1 VAGAAALTFTSMPID
16 LYLSFLV
23 AALIVIAAPGPDSLN
38 SLAIGLA
45 RGRREGVAYA
55 LGVGVG
61 CLTHTL
67 WAMLGISAVVA
78 ASGTLFAAIKWV
90 GVVYLLWLG
99 VQSLRSRGSLAAL
112 SAGDNHRA
120 HSSAMQRF
128 RQGLFTNALNP
139 KVMLFFLAFLPQ
151 FVDPAHGVAV
161 VWQLGLM
168 GLSFTVITALAYC
181 ALAAGAGTVGARL
194 TREPRIALWLERA
207 TGVVFIAMAARL
219 ALADRK

>member
-1 VAGAAALTFTSMPID
+1 MMPLQ
-16 LYLSFLV
+16 LYLSYLV

-78 ASGTLFAAIKWV
+78 ASANLFAVIKWIGV
-90 GVVYLLWLG
+90 GYLLWLG
-99 VQSLRSRGSLAAL
+99 VQALRSSGRV
-112 SAGDNHRA
+112 
-120 HSSAMQRF
+120 SAMMAPDAAARTGSARQRF
-128 RQGLFTNALNP
+128 RQGVLTNALNP

-151 FVDPAHGVAV
+151 FVDPQHGVAV
-161 VWQLGLM
+161 LWQLGLM
-168 GLSFTVITALAYC
+168 GLSFTVITALAYS
-181 ALAAGAGTVGARL
+181 ALAWSAGSVGARL
-194 TREPRIALWLERA
+194 ARQPRIALWLERA
-207 TGVVFIAMAARL
+207 TGIVFIAMAVRL
-219 ALADRK
+219 ALAQRR

>member
-1 VAGAAALTFTSMPID
+1 VTFTSMPLD

-45 RGRREGVAYA
+45 RGRREGVTYA

-61 CLTHTL
+61 CLVHTL
-67 WAMLGISAVVA
+67 WAMLGISALVA
-78 ASGTLFAAIKWV
+78 ASATGFAVIKWA
-90 GVVYLLWLG
+90 GVAYLLWLG
-99 VQSLRSRGSLAAL
+99 LQSLRSRGSLGAL
-112 SAGDNHRA
+112 GAGHDGAHASAL
-120 HSSAMQRF
+120 QRF
-128 RQGLFTNALNP
+128 RQGLLTNALNP

-151 FVDPAHGVAV
+151 FVDPTHSVAV

-181 ALAAGAGTVGARL
+181 ALAASAGTVGARL
-194 TREPRIALWLERA
+194 TREPRIGLWLERA
-207 TGVVFIAMAARL
+207 TGLVFIAMAVRL

>member
-1 VAGAAALTFTSMPID
+1 MPLE
-16 LYLSFLV
+16 LYLSYLA

-38 SLAIGLA
+38 TLAIGMA

-78 ASGTLFAAIKWV
+78 ASATLFNVIKWI
-90 GVVYLLWLG
+90 GVAYLLWLG
-99 VQSLRSRGSLAAL
+99 IQALRSSGAMSAVNAAAL
-112 SAGDNHRA
+112 PQPGRNAT
-120 HSSAMQRF
+120 QRF
-128 RQGLFTNALNP
+128 RQGLLTNALNP

-151 FVDPAHGVAV
+151 FVDPQRGAAV
-161 VWQLGLM
+161 IWQLGLM
-168 GLSFTVITALAYC
+168 GLTFTLVTALAYS
-181 ALAAGAGTVGARL
+181 ALAWSAGSVGARVV
-194 TREPRIALWLERA
+194 REPRIALWLERA

-219 ALADRK
+219 ALADRR

>member
-1 VAGAAALTFTSMPID
+1 MPLE
-16 LYLSFLV
+16 LYLSYLV

-38 SLAIGLA
+38 TLAIGIA

-78 ASGTLFAAIKWV
+78 ASATLFGIVKWI
-90 GVVYLLWLG
+90 GVAYLVWLG
-99 VQSLRSRGSLAAL
+99 IQSLRSSGALMANSDAAPQTGRN
-112 SAGDNHRA
+112 AA
-120 HSSAMQRF
+120 QRF
-128 RQGLFTNALNP
+128 RQGLLTNALNP

-151 FVDPAHGVAV
+151 FVDPQRGAAV
-161 VWQLGLM
+161 IWQLGLM
-168 GLSFTVITALAYC
+168 GLTFTVITALAYS
-181 ALAAGAGTVGARL
+181 ALAWSAGSVGARVV
-194 TREPRIALWLERA
+194 REPRIALWLERA

-219 ALADRK
+219 ALADRR

>member
-1 VAGAAALTFTSMPID
+1 MPLD

-23 AALIVIAAPGPDSLN
+23 AALIVIASPGPDSLN

-67 WAMLGISAVVA
+67 WAMLGISAIVA
-78 ASGTLFAAIKWV
+78 ASATLFNVIKWIGV
-90 GVVYLLWLG
+90 GYLLWLG
-99 VQSLRSRGSLAAL
+99 VQSLRSTGRFVVGPAQGGEPSGSVV
-112 SAGDNHRA
+112 
-120 HSSAMQRF
+120 QRF
-128 RQGLFTNALNP
+128 RQGVLTNALNP

-151 FVDPAHGVAV
+151 FVDPQHGLAV

-168 GLSFTVITALAYC
+168 GLTFTLVTAVAYSALAWS
-181 ALAAGAGTVGARL
+181 AGSVGARL
-194 TREPRIALWLERA
+194 TRQPRIALWLERA
-207 TGVVFIAMAARL
+207 TGIVFIAMAARL
-219 ALADRK
+219 AFADRK

>member
-1 VAGAAALTFTSMPID
+1 MSID

-23 AALIVIAAPGPDSLN
+23 AALVVIAAPGPDSLN
-38 SLAIGLA
+38 SLAIGIA

-78 ASGTLFAAIKWV
+78 ASATLFAAIKWLGV
-90 GVVYLLWLG
+90 GYLVWLG
-99 VQSLRSRGSLAAL
+99 VQALRSRGPRIAPAEPGGVAG
-112 SAGDNHRA
+112 AGDA
-120 HSSAMQRF
+120 SPWQRF
-128 RQGLFTNALNP
+128 RQGVLTNALNP

-151 FVDPAHGVAV
+151 FVDAKHAV
-161 VWQLGLM
+161 PVIWQLGLM
-168 GLSFTVITALAYC
+168 GLTFTAITAVAYS
-181 ALAAGAGTVGARL
+181 ALAWGAGSVGQRLARD
-194 TREPRIALWLERA
+194 PRIARVLERA

-219 ALADRK
+219 ALAERK